1 MIKTITPNTE
11 DVFVTCQLLDVIFF
25 PKWVKEYPEITVRY
39 QNDFIPL
46 MEESREKYETYPK
59 YVVPEFGDI
68 FYAKNEGKNN
78 EKVISEAP
86 YEGMI
91 EDIMSGK
98 LSFD

>member
-1 MIKTITPNTE
+1 
-11 DVFVTCQLLDVIFF
+11 
-25 PKWVKEYPEITVRY
+25 
-39 QNDFIPL
+39 

-68 FYAKNEGKNN
+68 FYSKNEGKNN

-91 EDIMSGK
+91 EDIVSGK
-98 LSFD
+98 LSFE